1 MPPLSAL
8 TDDIGL
14 SKNSV
19 KIARMQQ
26 ILVSTS
32 QSVVRLDMIN
42 PWQATLIASGAGL
55 YYGLAPTPQGTVW
68 VAARHSQVSDG
79 IDSADESGRLYE
91 LGAQGLIPHPLSELP
106 LRDLHG
112 LAMHRDSVW
121 LTCSHDD
128 GVAIYQPAT
137 QDWCWWY
144 PLGLPDPKNP
154 DQSHFNTLRFEGD
167 LVWVVAHCRGPS
179 WLLAFPIAA
188 VLRGETPPPTHRL
201 RLGEQAHNLWRQSD
215 GALCTCSSIE
225 GRLISESGW
234 ELKTGGFPRGIARLP
249 DGWVVGVSALKERQE
264 RDLSDAKL
272 QFYSHNWQLQREI
285 VLPRVGMVL
294 EIVAIPEGLQL
305 PNVGELR
312 LAAG

>member
-1 MPPLSAL
+1 MHNKAPV
-8 TDDIGL
+8 
-14 SKNSV
+14 KNSV

-26 ILVSTS
+26 ILISTS
-32 QSVVRLDMIN
+32 QSVVRLDTAN
-42 PWQATLIASGAGL
+42 PWQATLSASGAGL

-68 VAARHSQVSDG
+68 MAARHSQVSDN
-79 IDSADESGRLYE
+79 IDSADETGRLYQ
-91 LGAQGLIPHPLSELP
+91 LSKGGLAETPPPELP

-128 GVAIYQPAT
+128 GVAIYKPAT
-137 QDWCWWY
+137 RTWCWWY
-144 PLGLPDPKNP
+144 PLGPPDPQKP
-154 DQSHFNTLRFEGD
+154 DQYHFNTLHFEGE

-188 VLRGETPPPTHRL
+188 ALRGETPPPTHRIQ
-201 RLGEQAHNLWRQSD
+201 LGQQAHNLWRHSD
-215 GALCTCSSIE
+215 GTLCTCSSIE
-225 GRLISESGW
+225 GRLVSQSGW
-234 ELKTGGFPRGIARLP
+234 ELNTGDFPRGVARLP
-249 DGWVVGVSALKERQE
+249 DGWVVGVSALKERRE

-272 QFYSHNWQLQREI
+272 QFYGHDWQLQREV

-294 EIVAIPEGLQL
+294 DIVAIPWGLQL

>member
-1 MPPLSAL
+1 M
-8 TDDIGL
+8 
-14 SKNSV
+14 
-19 KIARMQQ
+19 
-26 ILVSTS
+26 
-32 QSVVRLDMIN
+32 
-42 PWQATLIASGAGL
+42 
-55 YYGLAPTPQGTVW
+55 
-68 VAARHSQVSDG
+68 AARHSQVSDD
-79 IDSADESGRLYE
+79 IVSADEIGRLYQ
-91 LGAQGLIPHPLSELP
+91 LHRGGLTQTPLPELP

-128 GVAIYQPAT
+128 SVAIYQPAT
-137 QDWCWWY
+137 QTWRWWH
-144 PLGLPDPKNP
+144 PLGPSDALNP
-154 DQSHFNTLRFEGD
+154 DQYHFNTLRFEGD

-179 WLLAFPIAA
+179 WLLAFPITAA
-188 VLRGETPPPTHRL
+188 LRGETPPPIHRIQ
-201 RLGEQAHNLWRQSD
+201 LGQQAHNLWRHSS

-234 ELKTGGFPRGIARLP
+234 ELNTGGFPRGVARLP

-272 QFYSHNWQLQREI
+272 QFYSADWQLQREV

-294 EIVAIPEGLQL
+294 DIVTVPAGLHL
-305 PNVGELR
+305 PTVGELR